1 MAAVETR
8 DTYLRLALSVRRDN
22 DLRKIMSTSE
32 SLAVALLLNRHDWLN
47 EMGFT
52 MVGALDRLGS
62 RLVAQLREV
71 ERVLHNTEDHPQGGL
86 CQRVG

>member
-22 DLRKIMSTSE
+22 DMRKVMSTGE
-32 SLAVALLLNRHDWLN
+32 ALAVALLLNRHDWLS

-52 MVGALDRLGS
+52 MVGAFDRLGP
-62 RLVAQLREV
+62 RLVTQFREV
-71 ERVLHNTEDHPQGGL
+71 ERVLHKTEDHPE
-86 CQRVG
+86 